1 MSPER
6 VMTHRYEAVDADSCR
21 DWVAATE
28 ARFGGCDAVVNNAG
42 ALAVATLED
51 DDESGLELMWEV
63 NVMGPLRLLRAAW
76 PGLKRAGSGRVVNLV
91 SLSGK
96 RVKSAQVGAYS
107 VSKHAALAL
116 THWVRQEGWEH
127 GIRATALCP
136 GFVATDMS
144 AQLTGFSPD
153 KMIQPETIATL
164 VATVLALP
172 NTATVAEL
180 PVSCML
186 EASY

>member
-1 MSPER
+1 MEKTSPS
-6 VMTHRYEAVDADSCR
+6 A
-21 DWVAATE
+21 
-28 ARFGGCDAVVNNAG
+28 N
-42 ALAVATLED
+42 
-51 DDESGLELMWEV
+51 
-63 NVMGPLRLLRAAW
+63 
-76 PGLKRAGSGRVVNLV
+76 LKRAGSGRVVNLV

-144 AQLTGFSPD
+144 AQLTGFPPD
-153 KMIQPETIATL
+153 NMIQPETIATL
-164 VATVLALP
+164 AATVLALP

-180 PVSCML
+180 PVSCVL